1 MLIQRSKNMMEEQD
15 DEIKKLNEVILNAK
29 CHAIRDAQLSEKS
42 ILKEDIDQEEK
53 RLDTMMEVDRLQ
65 ALQEYERREQERH
78 RQRLLGAQV
87 ILVYIYTVEMCIY
100 CSIVDTGYRNIEKM
114 KMFSNRYFINN
125 NK

>member
-87 ILVYIYTVEMCIY
+87 ILVYIYTVEMCTY